1 MLTARILPLGFIAM
15 RQRLSLSL
23 SLLEV
28 LQRRPPPFETTI
40 TEGAGTTTE
49 ALATFVGSTTTE
61 APTTTTEA
69 ACVATNVI
77 QNSGF
82 DSPANGSPW
91 ALSGYTFV
99 STSDPR
105 SSPNHIFFAAE
116 IGNGPI
122 QQDIPN
128 LDLSKA
134 YQFSYYYTRG
144 EFFDSTDCV
153 ITVKAG
159 AALLDTNP
167 IVSTSPKFLYTKRRF
182 YVSAGTLSST
192 TIEINASCGNFNG
205 GTNILVDDSMEVA
218 CHD

>member
-1 MLTARILPLGFIAM
+1 VLVQLLKHLLRLSAAPLQKRLRLPLKQHALQPTSSKILALTAPPTAVHGHSAVT
-15 RQRLSLSL
+15 
-23 SLLEV
+23 LL
-28 LQRRPPPFETTI
+28 LAHPTHDRPPTICKQIHYHRQKQIETHPFY
-40 TEGAGTTTE
+40 
-49 ALATFVGSTTTE
+49 S
-61 APTTTTEA
+61 
-69 ACVATNVI
+69 
-77 QNSGF
+77 
-82 DSPANGSPW
+82 
-91 ALSGYTFV
+91 
-99 STSDPR
+99 
-105 SSPNHIFFAAE
+105 FFAAE

-205 GTNILVDDSMEVA
+205 GTDILVDDSMEVV